1 MHFQQL
7 AKTYRDDTIADA
19 MYARE
24 VEFFH
29 YDFDRANYVA
39 MLKTL
44 PAGAFRAL
52 IQQRLDETLEQ
63 IGNVS
68 AIHAALLSQVTD
80 QRAHAAAIKR
90 TAAKRRTP
98 WLRRLL
104 GPSK

>member
-1 MHFQQL
+1 MHYQQL
-7 AKTYRDDTIADA
+7 PKTYRDDTIADA

-44 PAGAFRAL
+44 PSGAFRDNVEKLLA
-52 IQQRLDETLEQ
+52 ETLMQ
-63 IGNVS
+63 IDSVNR
-68 AIHAALLSQVTD
+68 IYAALQSQ
-80 QRAHAAAIKR
+80 AGSGHAAAVKR
-90 TAAKRRTP
+90 AAAKRRTP

-104 GPSK
+104 GPTT